1 MLPARSVEFALS
13 VSVPSPSAAT
23 FSPETVIVPAPAVPA
38 RVVMTLL
45 PPFET
50 VSLTLSVV
58 SEPAG
63 RVIVI
68 ERLAALPEL
77 T

>member
-1 MLPARSVEFALS
+1 M
-13 VSVPSPSAAT
+13 PSPSAAT
-23 FSPETVIVPAPAVPA
+23 LSPVTVIVPAPAVPA

-50 VSLTLSVV
+50 VSFTLSVV
-58 SEPAG
+58 RDPAG
-63 RVIVI
+63 SVI
-68 ERLAALPEL
+68 EIERPPAFPAF